1 MSSFYFVV
9 QVIIAKK
16 QKDALEKK
24 MKDMEKDRENLLSK
38 NKMLIS
44 ERARICQTL
53 DTKVRIIDH
62 DSLTKSFKIY
72 SSAFG

>member
-1 MSSFYFVV
+1 MLSFFVF

-16 QKDALEKK
+16 HKEALEKK
-24 MKDMEKDRENLLSK
+24 MKDMEKERENLLGK

-53 DTKVRIIDH
+53 DTKVRI
-62 DSLTKSFKIY
+62 
-72 SSAFG
+72 